1 MLQQL
6 GIFAQSKDKAGT
18 KNHAKIPNIFDFI
31 YRMNNRDPTIPK
43 ISRIKQ
49 KKRIKIASGTS
60 TVLVLDYSPSFG
72 FSLGSLDKNRFI

>member
-49 KKRIKIASGTS
+49 KKKNQDCLRHFDS
-60 TVLVLDYSPSFG
+60 TRS
-72 FSLGSLDKNRFI
+72 